1 MNTASQLLVDTTG
14 KLLQDHAFNHLSDD
28 KINLI
33 RRSFRRL
40 ADGNTSLHERRKHET
55 DLLNFYSEADLFTE
69 TTSLQSIH
77 QWQTVMNYFGR
88 HADQIIHTDNTD
100 TE

>member
-1 MNTASQLLVDTTG
+1 MKTASQLLVDTTG
-14 KLLQDHAFNHLSDD
+14 KLLQDCAFNHLPDE

-40 ADGNTSLHERRKHET
+40 AAGNASLQERKKYET
-55 DLLNFYSEADLFTE
+55 ELLNFYSEADLFTE

-88 HADQIIHTDNTD
+88 HADQIIYTSNND